1 MKLFWISLAVVIYII
16 SIYSQPVNSSLDNS
30 LRNLDDRNLSKLE
43 SKLYQGQDFSRDP
56 ISLRIERLEI
66 ALFGEI
72 SKDLDLSSRL
82 INIEERI
89 ALLELNLR
97 QENLKEKYPENRIK
111 RNWDEEEQI
120 RLRNK
125 LDREQQEK
133 REARRQRYRSVS
145 PFLRTAFYRLINLN

>member
-111 RNWDEEEQI
+111 RNWDEQEQI

-133 REARRQRYRSVS
+133 REARRQHYRSVS